1 MRDAVSF
8 LSVKPSISVSIALF
22 CDCLLRTYAIIV
34 ISVVYR
40 VYMRHEGSARTL
52 KRYLMIIA
60 ALAILLIG
68 SSVPGFSAGSE
79 HWLFTGLDVD
89 FTFFKSSDSTWHD
102 IVGNDSA
109 YLNSMGFDVSWYGF
123 FGSDTDV
130 GVYMSL
136 GFLFP
141 MEDSLDQTSD
151 SAGADGGMTRKR
163 DFLFSTL
170 IGPAFRLRCTED
182 LTMYI
187 GVGMKFAHHTVKVTS
202 SDKTSSEGLT
212 SFGVGIDA
220 GVKLDITA
228 RVCFRSGVSSSFDFA
243 RLHTSSDVSP
253 ADATFSSSFRIT
265 DGFSVTPYVGM
276 GVVLKTRQERI
287 EPRTVSLAVLA
298 SKDRR

>member
-1 MRDAVSF
+1 MR
-8 LSVKPSISVSIALF
+8 
-22 CDCLLRTYAIIV
+22 Y
-34 ISVVYR
+34 
-40 VYMRHEGSARTL
+40 EGSSCTL
-52 KRYLMIIA
+52 KRYFMIIA
-60 ALAILLIG
+60 TMAILLFG
-68 SSVPGFSAGSE
+68 SSASTFSAGGE
-79 HWLFTGLDVD
+79 HWLFSGLDVD
-89 FTFFKSSDSTWHD
+89 FTFFKSSDSTWQD
-102 IVGNDSA
+102 IVDSDSA
-109 YLNSMGFDVSWYGF
+109 YLTSMGFDVSWYGF
-123 FGSDTDV
+123 FGSDDDV

-141 MEDSLDQTSD
+141 MEASGDQGSEP
-151 SAGADGGMTRKR
+151 DGGMTRKR

-182 LTMYI
+182 LTMYF

-212 SFGVGIDA
+212 SFGIGLDA

-265 DGFSVTPYVGM
+265 DGFSITPYVGM
-276 GVVLKTRQERI
+276 GVVLRTQQERI
-287 EPRTVSLAVLA
+287 EPRTVSLASLSVNG
-298 SKDRR
+298 RR